1 MGAAKLWGNSRS
13 RAYASSWV
21 RDIASVRVLSGGGQ
35 LKLPLSP
42 VYVWEFR
49 QFGPIITVHHVFVAE
64 EDNWVRA
71 VVVVRLSE
79 YVAVHR
85 KEVQGLNDARPYC
98 CAIERSEGAGKLGA
112 ERTVLAGCC
121 RGRWV

>member
-1 MGAAKLWGNSRS
+1 MNSS
-13 RAYASSWV
+13 RRV
-21 RDIASVRVLSGGGQ
+21 RDIASVRVFSGGGQ

-71 VVVVRLSE
+71 VVVRLSE

-85 KEVQGLNDARPYC
+85 IRGNKVT
-98 CAIERSEGAGKLGA
+98 RSRFLEPD
-112 ERTVLAGCC
+112 
-121 RGRWV
+121 

>member
-1 MGAAKLWGNSRS
+1 M
-13 RAYASSWV
+13 
-21 RDIASVRVLSGGGQ
+21 LSGGGQ

-42 VYVWEFR
+42 VYVWEVW
-49 QFGPIITVHHVFVAE
+49 QFGPIVTVHHAFVAE

-71 VVVVRLSE
+71 VVVRLSE
-79 YVAVHR
+79 YVAVHS

-98 CAIERSEGAGKLGA
+98 CAIERSKGTGKLGA
-112 ERTVLAGCC
+112 ERTVLASCC

>member
-1 MGAAKLWGNSRS
+1 MGAAKLRGHSRS
-13 RAYASSWV
+13 RAHSSRRV
-21 RDIASVRVLSGGGQ
+21 CDIASVRVLPGGGQ

-49 QFGPIITVHHVFVAE
+49 QFGPFFTVHHALVAE

-71 VVVVRLSE
+71 VVVRLSE

-85 KEVQGLNDARPYC
+85 KEVQGLDDARPYC

-121 RGRWV
+121 RRRWV